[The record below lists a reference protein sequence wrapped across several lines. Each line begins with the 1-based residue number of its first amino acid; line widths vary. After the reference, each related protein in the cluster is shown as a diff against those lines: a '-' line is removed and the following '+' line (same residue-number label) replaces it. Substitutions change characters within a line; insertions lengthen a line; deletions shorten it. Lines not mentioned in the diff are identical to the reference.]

1 MQKLLFITPDMVQS
15 GVWKTN
21 KAAGLLWQEGNN
33 IVFRNNGVEKV
44 KGATQLGLAQDQVR
58 DMAQAYISATGAKRI
73 YVGTDTKVRRFDLLA
88 GVWTPNDILTW
99 PTAGQYADLE
109 TWGTWLIATNG
120 IDPVKVWKNV
130 DPAVN
135 LAGTPFT
142 RAKVVKRKEVFLF
155 AFNTNNGDTRV
166 EWSDASNP
174 ENWTIGGASR
184 AGNFDIRDLES
195 EIVAVEDLGP
205 RHAVYSRNS
214 LVLGS
219 FVGGTNAWGWKRAVT
234 GIGAVSNR
242 SVVSLDP
249 FNYGLMPDGIFK
261 TDGVSFTFVDDPAMT
276 KYIKDTADFSK
287 ASLFWG
293 FSDAATK
300 TVSFYFLNGDNQW
313 RSLHLYPEKG
323 YFTKGDLQLT
333 AGDEKSVFD
342 FPLVA
347 SEDQLVGSWQTADS
361 HFAFPL
367 SYSLKTKPLDFG
379 ELSVN
384 KLLNLIE
391 VNGVWSAGAK
401 IKVCALD
408 DPEGTETVVIDRALE
423 KQNYFEYEAPLF
435 TVEFYGST
443 PWTMNSMGF
452 YGILGGPSR

>member
-1 MQKLLFITPDMVQS
+1 M
-15 GVWKTN
+15 
-21 KAAGLLWQEGNN
+21 
-33 IVFRNNGVEKV
+33 
-44 KGATQLGLAQDQVR
+44 
-58 DMAQAYISATGAKRI
+58 
-73 YVGTDTKVRRFDLLA
+73 
-88 GVWTPNDILTW
+88 
-99 PTAGQYADLE
+99 
-109 TWGTWLIATNG
+109 
-120 IDPVKVWKNV
+120 